1 MARWFLIWI
10 GALVSSTVMAT
21 PPVNRQ
27 SPNATIAV
35 HITSQ
40 SDGRLFYSID
50 SKKQPVLLPS
60 GFRFVLSSPDRILE
74 QFTIIG
80 VDSSSTDETW
90 APVWGEESQI
100 RNQYN
105 ELRLQ
110 LETRSKPAI
119 RINWVFRIYDDGV
132 GFRYEFPVQ
141 PNLNYF
147 VVKTEETQFHLTGDH
162 SSFWI
167 PGDFDSNE
175 FRYNH
180 SKLSEVDAFKAE
192 KDENAIG
199 VVTAFDRKAVQTPLT
214 MKTADG
220 FYLNIHE
227 AALSNYA
234 GMHLLINP
242 VTHILTSKLTPD
254 PVGNAAYL
262 HAAVSTPWRTI
273 VIARE
278 GAGLLRSRMILNLNE
293 PAKNPDVSYIK
304 PGKFM
309 GVWWEM
315 FNGKSTWDT
324 ASGRHGAN
332 TANVKKYIDFASEH
346 GIPRLLVEGWDR
358 GWEDW
363 YGQWKE
369 DVFDFISP
377 YNDYDLPELAR
388 YAREK
393 QVQIVMHH
401 ETSASATN
409 YERYIDTA
417 FRLMRRMGM
426 NAVKTGYVGK
436 IIPRGEH
443 HDGQWMVR
451 HYVRVVAKAAEY
463 GIMVDAHEPVRPTG
477 LHRTYPNWMAC
488 EAARGNEFNGF
499 SRGNLPEHETI
510 LPFTRLMGGPMDYTP
525 GIFKMKLTQFDPNKK
540 EAVHT
545 TLTKQLALYVTLYSP
560 FQMVADLPENYAAHL
575 DAFQFIKDVPTDWSE
590 TRILEA
596 EPGDYLTIAR
606 KEKNGRSWFIG
617 SISDEQ
623 ARTTTILADFLEPGI
638 TYEATIYRDADNAH
652 FDTNPE
658 AYIIEKKQ
666 VDHETVIQVKKAPGG
681 GFAIVL
687 RPKN

>member
-60 GFRFVLSSPDRILE
+60 GFRFVLSSPDRVLE
-74 QFTIIG
+74 QFNIIG

-147 VVKTEETQFHLTGDH
+147 VVKAEETQFHLTGDH

-242 VTHILTSKLTPD
+242 ITHILTSKLTPD

-293 PAKNPDVSYIK
+293 PAKSSDVSYIK

-332 TANVKKYIDFASEH
+332 TANVKKYIDFASKH

-417 FRLMRRMGM
+417 FRLMRQMGM

-451 HYVRVVAKAAEY
+451 HYVRVVTKAAQY

-560 FQMVADLPENYAAHL
+560 FQMVADLPENYAAHM

-658 AYIIEKKQ
+658 AYVIEKKL